1 MGKQKF
7 KSQISVHRPKPS
19 ALPPLGSYYTASLSI
34 LFFFF
39 LYSTFHPRPLF
50 KYENL
55 TLFSSL
61 LSYISSPFFNFCIVS
76 TVCLHSESFIYVN
89 THSID
94 IQSFNS
100 NECAYCQ
107 SSIMRLTCMQ
117 NSLLSFLSA
126 LFSSLRALLTTQLY
140 PTYGKKERFLVLGQ
154 QQTLLLV
161 INDSILSTIW
171 LLQLILWKLT

>member
-1 MGKQKF
+1 MLQNSKLLWGN
-7 KSQISVHRPKPS
+7 R
-19 ALPPLGSYYTASLSI
+19 SLSLRFRCI
-34 LFFFF
+34 SLNLMHCTPLEVTIPHLY
-39 LYSTFHPRPLF
+39 LYSSSSFFYIQPKREESFTIHPPPLF

-100 NECAYCQ
+100 NECAYC
-107 SSIMRLTCMQ
+107 
-117 NSLLSFLSA
+117 
-126 LFSSLRALLTTQLY
+126 
-140 PTYGKKERFLVLGQ
+140 
-154 QQTLLLV
+154 
-161 INDSILSTIW
+161 
-171 LLQLILWKLT
+171 